1 MPPFQQFETQRL
13 SVAHWAEII
22 AVPEA
27 RRRLATQ
34 LPDLLTPDVIAHL
47 PPFFDLTGQN
57 IDQWIDARAAESDI
71 YLIRETGTEA
81 VFGLMFLTP
90 PFNNDIHI
98 GYLLGRSTWG
108 QGYASELLAGLVSHV
123 PKTGFR
129 LLGGVGR
136 ENPASAHVL
145 RKTGFH
151 VVPELSDAETEM
163 FGITLN
169 EKGPI

>member
-1 MPPFQQFETQRL
+1 MPLFQQFETERL

-22 AVPEA
+22 AVPES

-34 LPDLLTPDVIAHL
+34 L

-90 PFNNDIHI
+90 PFNNDIHL

-136 ENPASAHVL
+136 KNPASAHVL

-151 VVPELSDAETEM
+151 FVPELSDAETEM
-163 FGITLN
+163 FAITLN
-169 EKGPI
+169 

>member
-1 MPPFQQFETQRL
+1 MPLFQQFGTDRL
-13 SVAHWAEII
+13 SFAHWAETI
-22 AVPEA
+22 AVPVA
-27 RRRLATQ
+27 RRNLVKQ
-34 LPDLLTPDVIAHL
+34 LPDLLAPDVIAHL
-47 PPFFDLTGQN
+47 PPFFDLTDQN

-71 YLIRETGTEA
+71 YLIRETGTDA
-81 VFGLMFLTP
+81 IIGLLFLTP

-108 QGYASELLAGLVSHV
+108 KGYASELLAGLVSRV

-136 ENPASAHVL
+136 KKPASAHVL

-163 FGITLN
+163 FAITLN
-169 EKGPI
+169 

>member
-1 MPPFQQFETQRL
+1 MPPFQQFETERL

-34 LPDLLTPDVIAHL
+34 L

-81 VFGLMFLTP
+81 FFGLMFLTP

-136 ENPASAHVL
+136 ENPASAHIL